1 MPRGDA
7 TGPMGMGPMTGRAAG
22 FCAGYPAPGYAN
34 KGPGRAFGRG
44 FGRGAG
50 FRRGFH
56 AGGFG
61 RRNRFYASGMPG
73 RGWYGGWNAPLAS
86 QETEQQALRSQAE
99 YLQAELDAIKK
110 RMDELNGPIQ
120 GQ

>member
-1 MPRGDA
+1 MPGGDA

-22 FCAGYPAPGYAN
+22 FCAGYSVPGYVN
-34 KGPGRAFGRG
+34 NGPGRAFGMG

-61 RRNRFYASGMPG
+61 RRNRFYA
-73 RGWYGGWNAPLAS
+73 GGAPVEAWVWVNRK
-86 QETEQQALRSQAE
+86 ERALVVADS
-99 YLQAELDAIKK
+99 K
-110 RMDELNGPIQ
+110 
-120 GQ
+120 

>member
-1 MPRGDA
+1 
-7 TGPMGMGPMTGRAAG
+7 MTGRAAG

-86 QETEQQALRSQAE
+86 QETEQQVLRSQAE